1 MSFAE
6 WESAAAQQG
15 REVRV
20 DYAGGSRLRD
30 ILGGGEALHDARARG
45 HEEHTGRVLYWFD
58 QRLLFSSAWLQQ
70 KLELAIEAAGPRY
83 TPEVNVDL
91 DVGFAFDG
99 LGRTEV
105 FDERLGE
112 GVAALRRATRFTH
125 LSHEEPKQPRRL
137 RSAVERVIRDV
148 DALAQ
153 SLGQMSV
160 RGADSIAWTPYI
172 EQADEAEQ
180 CIEAISELNWRR
192 LQRVGRAGSKSDI
205 AARERLSRIR
215 YAVAQLRE
223 PLGTLAGLL
232 RSEAARLVVTPSL
245 FLTGDPGTGKTH
257 LLSDVARR
265 RLDEGRPTVLVLG
278 QQLGEG
284 NPRTLVL
291 DQLDLQ
297 GMSMEQFLAALNA
310 AGEAAGTRAVLMIDA
325 INEGRGLSTWPAHL
339 RPFVSEV
346 ARCKHVGLVV
356 SCRSS
361 YVPGMLSQG
370 PAEATPETL
379 GFVEVEHPGFAN
391 HEWEA
396 SATFF
401 EHWGLNVPDFP
412 LLVPEYS
419 NPLFLKLLCQSL
431 SQAGERTLPRGA
443 TGVTRLFERFLGE
456 ANRRLS
462 DPARCNYRVEA
473 DPVSKVVM
481 SLARTM
487 LEANEDRVP
496 YVDFDTVCEK
506 ALPGREWDRSLA
518 NGLIDE
524 GVVSRDWFVDG
535 EVIRLSYQRLSDHVQ
550 ATGLIEARDDVTLH
564 NFVAELEADS
574 FYGRSGLLEALAIQL
589 PEKRGIELHSLVKE
603 RDHPTIREAFLGSII
618 WRDPG
623 SFDTE
628 QLSDYVNS
636 HRQPHVLVS
645 QCLRRDR
652 ASGRVRSRPS
662 VQCGPT
668 QRCARCHADAR
679 PRRVVDNAHQRRM
692 ERRVRCLAP
701 DRLGEV
707 AATRAG

>member
-1 MSFAE
+1 MPLPTVNFRSIREHNGSQNEGFEELSYQLIPWLSDIGDQQVIRHGSPDGGIEAWVKFEGGSVSGWQAKYFFQFGDSQFRQMKRSLDSALASWPTLSRYTFVFPSDPPSGRRKGAKSAAEKIEDVFAE

-20 DYAGGSRLRD
+20 DYAGGSRIRD
-30 ILGGGEALHDARARG
+30 ILMD
-45 HEEHTGRVLYWFD
+45 EEHTGRVLYWFD

-223 PLGTLAGLL
+223 PLGTLASLL

-257 LLSDVARR
+257 LLCDVARR

-431 SQAGERTLPRGA
+431 SQAGERTLPRC
-443 TGVTRLFERFLGE
+443 
-456 ANRRLS
+456 S
-462 DPARCNYRVEA
+462 
-473 DPVSKVVM
+473 
-481 SLARTM
+481 
-487 LEANEDRVP
+487 
-496 YVDFDTVCEK
+496 
-506 ALPGREWDRSLA
+506 
-518 NGLIDE
+518 
-524 GVVSRDWFVDG
+524 
-535 EVIRLSYQRLSDHVQ
+535 
-550 ATGLIEARDDVTLH
+550 
-564 NFVAELEADS
+564 
-574 FYGRSGLLEALAIQL
+574 
-589 PEKRGIELHSLVKE
+589 
-603 RDHPTIREAFLGSII
+603 
-618 WRDPG
+618 
-623 SFDTE
+623 
-628 QLSDYVNS
+628 S
-636 HRQPHVLVS
+636 H
-645 QCLRRDR
+645 
-652 ASGRVRSRPS
+652 
-662 VQCGPT
+662 
-668 QRCARCHADAR
+668 
-679 PRRVVDNAHQRRM
+679 
-692 ERRVRCLAP
+692 ERCLQA
-701 DRLGEV
+701 
-707 AATRAG
+707 